1 VSDYYQKRLPNMAMP
16 HYYPH
21 KLAISIQ
28 LDLFCM
34 CISVS
39 LWQHASGSA
48 AQPQTKNLDER
59 EIFFRVD
66 ATKMEFAVDI
76 FSE

>member
-1 VSDYYQKRLPNMAMP
+1 MAMP
-16 HYYPH
+16 HYYPQ

-39 LWQHASGSA
+39 QHASGSA

-59 EIFFRVD
+59 EIFFQVGGD